1 MRLVPDEEKELHFDY
16 GKINKH
22 HLAAVKDVLQIIQSR
37 PDVPVSFIA
46 EEIKQR
52 YKIEEIPEQDLK
64 KSLWYKLSEEFVHSG
79 MEPVVHGHS
88 IKVKDGHKIKVPI
101 ISVSA
106 DLDKFDEFARQLV
119 WKIKGEVIDK
129 DKTSK

>member
-129 DKTSK
+129 DK

>member
-1 MRLVPDEEKELHFDY
+1 MKLIPDEEKEMHFDY
-16 GKINKH
+16 DKINKD
-22 HLAAVKDVLQIIQSR
+22 HLAAVKDVLQIIKSR
-37 PDVPVSFIA
+37 PNIPTSFIE

-64 KSLWYKLSEEFVHSG
+64 KSLWYQLSEEFIHSG
-79 MEPVVHGHS
+79 MKPVVHGHT

-106 DLDKFDEFARQLV
+106 DLDKFNDFATKLV
-119 WKIKGEVIDK
+119 LKIKGDISDK

>member
-16 GKINKH
+16 DKINKQ

-37 PDVPVSFIA
+37 PDVPISFIV

-52 YKIEEIPEQDLK
+52 YKIVEIPEQDLK
-64 KSLWYKLSEEFVHSG
+64 KSLWYQLSEEFVHSG
-79 MEPVVHGHS
+79 MKPVVHGHS

-106 DLDKFDEFARQLV
+106 DLDKFDEFAKQLV
-119 WKIKGEVIDK
+119 FKIQGDISDK

>member
-16 GKINKH
+16 DKINKH
-22 HLAAVKDVLQIIQSR
+22 HLAAVKDILQIIKSR
-37 PDVPVSFIA
+37 PNVPTSFIE

-52 YKIEEIPEQDLK
+52 YKIVDIPERDLK
-64 KSLWYKLSEEFVHSG
+64 KSLWYQLSEEFVHSG
-79 MEPVVHGHS
+79 MKPVVHGHS
-88 IKVKDGHKIKVPI
+88 IKVEDGHKIKVPI

-119 WKIKGEVIDK
+119 WKIKGEAIDK